1 MGGVKACCL
10 LPVAAKAAGKA
21 EEEHLWM
28 SRATQQYGGGM
39 LSLTPL
45 LKNRTLGARGGW
57 SRVFENHSI
66 SLILQDWEPN
76 LELSISEPKVR
87 KKYHFGLKSP
97 LRYFCE
103 ILQHCVW
110 EGGVVGLFGF
120 RKHL

>member
-10 LPVAAKAAGKA
+10 LPVAVTSGKA

-45 LKNRTLGARGGW
+45 LKNRTLGAKVGW
-57 SRVFENHSI
+57 STVFENM
-66 SLILQDWEPN
+66 
-76 LELSISEPKVR
+76 
-87 KKYHFGLKSP
+87 
-97 LRYFCE
+97 CE
-103 ILQHCVW
+103 
-110 EGGVVGLFGF
+110 GLFCF

>member
-45 LKNRTLGARGGW
+45 LKNRTLGARGG
-57 SRVFENHSI
+57 
-66 SLILQDWEPN
+66 
-76 LELSISEPKVR
+76 
-87 KKYHFGLKSP
+87 
-97 LRYFCE
+97 
-103 ILQHCVW
+103 
-110 EGGVVGLFGF
+110 
-120 RKHL
+120 

>member
-10 LPVAAKAAGKA
+10 LPVAVTSGKA

-57 SRVFENHSI
+57 CRVLENHSK
-66 SLILQDWEPN
+66 SLILQDWD
-76 LELSISEPKVR
+76 S
-87 KKYHFGLKSP
+87 F
-97 LRYFCE
+97 
-103 ILQHCVW
+103 
-110 EGGVVGLFGF
+110 
-120 RKHL
+120 